1 MNETNKGHESAAPA
15 PGIGDRATAQQN
27 RLAIRD
33 IHPLPG
39 TPEAK
44 ALGCTCSVGGTSA
57 NGEPLYAMTKGC
69 PVRNHG

>member
-1 MNETNKGHESAAPA
+1 MSETNKDQQPVAPA
-15 PGIGDRATAQQN
+15 LGFGDRTAVEQ
-27 RLAIRD
+27 RGRAIRN

-44 ALGCTCSVGGTSA
+44 ALGCTCGVAGVGSDGK
-57 NGEPLYAMTKGC
+57 PLFAMTKGC